1 MHSVK
6 IILQRPLNYK
16 INTMRRIFV
25 LTALSICMF
34 GHAMAHNALTHD
46 TITIQTKSPSLL
58 TKEKPEKK
66 FIKPEAFG
74 FKVKNL
80 NVPKDFY
87 NFITDDSCENICFL
101 SEDTTAANTNKKK
114 KKQSILMTV
123 KRISDD
129 SLIYRKTFP
138 WKGQKYILSKT
149 SLTELLFNNTTIT
162 DFATTAQLFQQKS
175 VHSYLGYVN
184 DNLLLCTHN
193 NITDAA
199 KITAYSM
206 TTGQELWQT
215 KKILNVNYGM
225 TYCQPIDDVSDYV
238 VSGDLIRVNWETGDI
253 KKLDCKTSITNKK
266 SVLATALIGVAA
278 GVAGGLMGAPMMY
291 IPVERPASNYNRSFF
306 FMPSSLRIAG
316 LNSDI
321 IQHSGKNYFADR
333 NTLHCFD
340 NDMNETWNVELP
352 EKGTRSELFLQGDTI
367 CMVNLA
373 LGIYGNGGVKAMEK
387 PYVATFSA
395 TDGKLFSYQPIEME
409 KQNVISCIS
418 FENQLHLLFPNRE
431 AIYNTTSNKMDIVDT
446 DTTLIGSF
454 RYYVG
459 DGQLYKL
466 NSDNSFSEIKPT
478 ENTMPIRTNNG
489 YVVDVKNG
497 KPTVLAT
504 PSEAFRT
511 IASHNDMIFILGQ
524 RTNFMELWLLKNGEA
539 ALINDRINSVRTKH
553 RHLILSLDNGKI
565 QVVSY

>member
-1 MHSVK
+1 
-6 IILQRPLNYK
+6 
-16 INTMRRIFV
+16 MRRIFV
-25 LTALSICMF
+25 FTALSICMF
-34 GHAMAHNALTHD
+34 GHVMAHNALTHD

-66 FIKPEAFG
+66 FIKPEALG
-74 FKVKNL
+74 FKIKNIE
-80 NVPKDFY
+80 VPKNFY

-101 SEDTTAANTNKKK
+101 SADTIADETKKK
-114 KKQSILMTV
+114 KKQNILMTV

-129 SLIYRKTFP
+129 KLLYSKTFP

-149 SLTELLFNNTTIT
+149 SVTEMLFNNTTIT
-162 DFATTAQLFQQKS
+162 DFASTAQVFQQKS

-184 DNLLLCTHN
+184 DRLLLCTRN
-193 NITDAA
+193 NITDAG
-199 KITAYSM
+199 KITAYSLK
-206 TTGQELWQT
+206 TGEEVWQT
-215 KKILNVNYGM
+215 KKILNVNYGL
-225 TYCQPIDDVSDYV
+225 TYCQPIDEVSDYV
-238 VSGDLIRVNWETGDI
+238 VSGDLIRVNWETGDF
-253 KKLDCKTSITNKK
+253 KKLDCKTCITNKK
-266 SVLATALIGVAA
+266 SVLSTALIGVAA
-278 GVAGGLMGAPMMY
+278 GVAGGMIGAPMVY
-291 IPVERPASNYNRSFF
+291 IPVYTPTYNNYRSFYY
-306 FMPSSLRIAG
+306 MPSSLRIAG
-316 LNSDI
+316 LNSDV
-321 IQHSGKNYFADR
+321 IQNSGKNYFADR
-333 NTLHCFD
+333 NSLHCFD

-352 EKGTRSELFLQGDTI
+352 EKGTRSELFLKGDTI

-373 LGIYGNGGVKAMEK
+373 LGIYGNSGTKAMEK

-395 TDGKLFSYQPIEME
+395 NDGKLFSYQPIEME

-418 FENQLHLLFPNRE
+418 FGDQLRLLFPNRE
-431 AIYNTTSNKMDIVDT
+431 AIYNTTSNKMEIFDT

-454 RYYVG
+454 RYYIG
-459 DGQLYKL
+459 EGQLYKL

>member
-1 MHSVK
+1 
-6 IILQRPLNYK
+6 
-16 INTMRRIFV
+16 MRRIFV

-34 GHAMAHNALTHD
+34 GHVMAHNVLTHD

-80 NVPKDFY
+80 NVPKNFY

-101 SEDTTAANTNKKK
+101 SADTIADETKKK
-114 KKQSILMTV
+114 KKQNILMTV

-129 SLIYRKTFP
+129 KLLYSKTFP

-149 SLTELLFNNTTIT
+149 SVTEMLFNNTTIT
-162 DFATTAQLFQQKS
+162 DFASTAQVFQQKS

-184 DNLLLCTHN
+184 DRLLLCTRN
-193 NITDAA
+193 NITDAG
-199 KITAYSM
+199 KITAYSLK
-206 TTGQELWQT
+206 TGEELWQT
-215 KKILNVNYGM
+215 KKILNVNYGL
-225 TYCQPIDDVSDYV
+225 TYCQPIDEVSDYV
-238 VSGDLIRVNWETGDI
+238 VSGDLIRVNWETGDL
-253 KKLDCKTSITNKK
+253 KKLDCKTCITNKK
-266 SVLATALIGVAA
+266 SVLTTALIGVAA
-278 GVAGGLMGAPMMY
+278 GVAGGMIGAPMMY
-291 IPVERPASNYNRSFF
+291 IPVYTPTYNNYRSFYY
-306 FMPSSLRIAG
+306 MPSSLRIAG
-316 LNSDI
+316 LNSDV
-321 IQHSGKNYFADR
+321 IQNSGKNYFADR
-333 NTLHCFD
+333 NSLHCFD

-352 EKGTRSELFLQGDTI
+352 EKGTRSELFLKGDTI

-373 LGIYGNGGVKAMEK
+373 LGIYGNSGTKAMEK

-395 TDGKLFSYQPIEME
+395 NDGKLFSYQPIEME

-418 FENQLHLLFPNRE
+418 FGDQLRLLFPNRE
-431 AIYNTTSNKMDIVDT
+431 AIYNTTSNKMEFFDT

-454 RYYVG
+454 RYYIG
-459 DGQLYKL
+459 EGQLYKL
-466 NSDNSFSEIKPT
+466 NSDNSFSELNPT
-478 ENTMPIRTNNG
+478 KDYMPIRTNNG

-511 IASHNDMIFILGQ
+511 IATHDDMTFIIGQ
-524 RTNFMELWLLKNGEA
+524 RGGFMELWLLKNGEA
-539 ALINDRINSVRTKH
+539 ALINDRIESIRTKY
-553 RHLILSLDNGKI
+553 RHLILCLDNGKI
-565 QVVSY
+565 QVISY